1 MTSYSSQQNHR
12 IEIKQKFNS
21 LSASLKLMSSRM
33 SPRACRLVHV
43 APCISSSPSYAINT
57 PFWQVP
63 PAVLTAGFS
72 YISTKRQQNVSFRNQ
87 QMSLNGKHAGEL
99 ARMASIWRQNGVL
112 MAYFRTCALKKS
124 DKFSRELDLW
134 LICIL
139 WQN

>member
-33 SPRACRLVHV
+33 SPRASHRRH
-43 APCISSSPSYAINT
+43 PTPSIRHSGKF
-57 PFWQVP
+57 PRQFWP
-63 PAVLTAGFS
+63 PAFP
-72 YISTKRQQNVSFRNQ
+72 YISTKRQQNVGFRNQ